1 MKSQSLGSL
10 LKPTLA
16 AVALAALSALS
27 ALSAL
32 AAPVAASAGRSG
44 ADEAQRGRRPAA
56 ARRAV
61 VKSMTLKA
69 GEWGGSHAR
78 LVAGAGRVTVEFDCA
93 HGHFEGPVTLD
104 AAGRFEAAGTYV
116 REGGGPSR
124 VEADAPDSAPVR
136 AEGEETFRA
145 RYAGV
150 VEGRNMTLAV
160 TLVGSGAEVG
170 TFRLRLGRP
179 AALQKCL

>member
-1 MKSQSLGSL
+1 MKSQSLKSL
-10 LKPTLA
+10 LRLTLA
-16 AVALAALSALS
+16 AAALSALS
-27 ALSAL
+27 
-32 AAPVAASAGRSG
+32 AAPVAASAGGRG
-44 ADEAQRGRRPAA
+44 ADEAQRGRGRRPAA
-56 ARRAV
+56 ASRAG
-61 VKSMTLKA
+61 VKRMRLKA
-69 GEWGGSHAR
+69 GEWGGPHAR
-78 LVAGAGRVTVEFDCA
+78 LVAGAARVTVEFDCA

-104 AAGRFEAAGTYV
+104 AAGRFEAVGTYV

-150 VEGRNMTLAV
+150 VEGRNMRLVV
-160 TLVGSGAEVG
+160 TLVESGAEVG
-170 TFRLRLGRP
+170 AFRLRLGRP